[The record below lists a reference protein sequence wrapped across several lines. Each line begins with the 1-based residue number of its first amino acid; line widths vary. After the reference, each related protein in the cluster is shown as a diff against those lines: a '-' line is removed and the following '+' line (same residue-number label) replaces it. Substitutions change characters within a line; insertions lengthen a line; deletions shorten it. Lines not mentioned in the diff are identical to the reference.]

1 MKASA
6 PALKA
11 MRPAKFRK
19 AGALPQLNQPPCTG
33 VHSLVLPETRTLR
46 EAESAGLCTLQ
57 ADQNVWGGVRPN
69 LQPGCGRKRFRDRG
83 NFQKIGECQAGED
96 SPVDLAD
103 DYEGSCGHRLSPRCV
118 TAASVWA
125 GLSKRALSLIWYC
138 TQWPT
143 TIWSMAGGPPGPG
156 KVTNRSW

>member
-96 SPVDLAD
+96 SPVLFRSRRILRPPPLAALRDSGFCVGRFVETGPVLDLVL
-103 DYEGSCGHRLSPRCV
+103 H
-118 TAASVWA
+118 
-125 GLSKRALSLIWYC
+125 
-138 TQWPT
+138 
-143 TIWSMAGGPPGPG
+143 SMAHDNMVNGWRA
-156 KVTNRSW
+156 TRTWESY